1 MASKNGRYAHKI
13 LISTLGTA
21 ILLVIIVLLNVFLSY
36 ANIRLDLTADRL
48 YSLSKGTKEILHKL
62 EQPVIIKFF
71 YSRSQANLP
80 ADLKIYAQQVLDFL
94 SEYERA
100 GRGKIKIENYDPKPD
115 SDEEE
120 WAQRYGVRPV
130 QTPTGELIY
139 AGLVFQAL
147 DQEEKIEVLDPSREK
162 LLEYDVTR
170 IIQRLQSAQKKQ
182 IAIITSLPVFG
193 AFSDPLMADAPEGQE
208 PWYFISELKKSFTLR
223 QIDPAEDKL
232 DPTPDLL
239 LVLHPKELNPQL
251 QYAIDQY
258 VLRGGKVLAF
268 VDPFCLIES
277 LQTQQQMMAPSHSSF
292 EKLLKAWGLNLDA
305 TKVVADLD
313 QFTRVRGGN
322 GLPEDSP
329 VWISVRNPFF
339 NKTDIVTSQL
349 KSMLFPMAGALKK
362 SEGNDYLFEPL
373 IQSSENAALMQSYV
387 ASFGTMAVRR
397 EFTPEGK
404 RLNLA
409 VRVRGKF
416 KTAFPEGRPQDS
428 KPQPNQPSPPNAP
441 HLAAAKE
448 SATVI
453 VVADADFLADPF
465 YIQKSRLLGSVVAN
479 IFNDNLNFVANACE
493 TLSGSASLINLRSRG
508 SFERPFTVVREL
520 ERQAQ
525 TRWLAKEK
533 ELVEKAEIANR
544 KLRQLEQKKSAS
556 QKTLLSPE
564 QEAEIQRFKE
574 ERRQINQELKEVR
587 KNLRADIEALGT
599 RLKVINIFLMPLLV
613 AAAGIVFGIYRQ
625 RRTRKK

>member
-1 MASKNGRYAHKI
+1 MATNRGRYLNKI
-13 LISTLGTA
+13 LLSALGTA

-36 ANIRLDLTADRL
+36 TNIRLDLTEDRL
-48 YSLSKGTKEILHKL
+48 YSLSKGTKEILHKM
-62 EQPVIIKFF
+62 EQPVAVKFF

-80 ADLKIYAQQVLDFL
+80 ADLKVYAQQVLDFL

-100 GRGKIKIENYDPKPD
+100 GRGKIKIETYDPKPD

-130 QTPTGELIY
+130 PTPAGERIY

-162 LLEYDVTR
+162 LLEYDITR

-182 IAIITSLPVFG
+182 IAVITSLPVFG
-193 AFSDPLMADAPEGQE
+193 AFPNPMMGDAPQGQE
-208 PWYFISELKKSFTLR
+208 PWYFISELKKTYTVR
-223 QIDPAEDKL
+223 PIDPSESKL
-232 DPTPDLL
+232 DPAPDLL
-239 LVLHPKELNPQL
+239 LILHPKELNPQL

-258 VLRGGKVLAF
+258 VLAGGKVLAF

-277 LQTQQQMMAPSHSSF
+277 LQTQQPMMAPAHSSF
-292 EKLLKAWGLNLDA
+292 EKLLKAWGLNLDS
-305 TKVVADLD
+305 TKIVADLD
-313 QFTRVRGGN
+313 QFTRIRGGN

-329 VWISVRNPFF
+329 VWISVRSPFF
-339 NKTDIVTSQL
+339 NKTDIVSSQL
-349 KSMLFPMAGALKK
+349 KSMLFPLAGALKK

-397 EFTPEGK
+397 EFTPAGK

-409 VRVRGKF
+409 VRVHGKF
-416 KTAFPEGRPQDS
+416 KTAFSEGRPQDG
-428 KPQPNQPSPPNAP
+428 KPQANQSSPANAP
-441 HLAAAKE
+441 HLTEAKE

-465 YIQKSRLLGSVVAN
+465 YVQKSRFLGSVNAN
-479 IFNDNLNFVANACE
+479 VFNDNLNFVANACE

-525 TRWLAKEK
+525 IRWLVKEK
-533 ELVEKAEIANR
+533 ELVEKAELTNR
-544 KLRQLEQKKSAS
+544 KLHQLEQQKSAS

-564 QEAEIQRFKE
+564 QETEIQHFKE
-574 ERRQINQELKEVR
+574 ERRQINLELKEVR
-587 KNLRADIEALGT
+587 KNLRADIERLGAK
-599 RLKVINIFLMPLLV
+599 LKIVNIFLMPLLV
-613 AAAGIVFGIYRQ
+613 AAAGIVYGVYRQ
-625 RRTRKK
+625 RKTRKK

>member
-1 MASKNGRYAHKI
+1 MASKSGRYLNRI
-13 LISTLGTA
+13 LLSTFGTA
-21 ILLVIIVLLNVFLSY
+21 ILLVIIILLNVFLSY
-36 ANIRLDLTADRL
+36 TNLRLDLTADQL
-48 YSLSKGTKEILHKL
+48 YSLSKGTKEILSRM
-62 EQPVIIKFF
+62 EQPVTVKFF
-71 YSRSQANLP
+71 YSRSMPNLP

-94 SEYERA
+94 SEYERT
-100 GRGKIKIENYDPKPD
+100 GRGKIKIETYDPKPD

-120 WAQRYGVRPV
+120 WAQRYGIRPV
-130 QTPTGELIY
+130 QTPTGERIY

-147 DQEEKIEVLDPSREK
+147 DQEEKMEVLDPSREK
-162 LLEYDVTR
+162 LLEYDLTR
-170 IIQRLQSAQKKQ
+170 IVQRLQSAQKKQ

-193 AFSDPLMADAPEGQE
+193 AFPNPMMADAPQGQE
-208 PWYFISELKKSFTLR
+208 PWYFITELKKTYAVR
-223 QIDPAEDKL
+223 PIDPTEEKL
-232 DPTPDLL
+232 EPTPDLL
-239 LVLHPKELNPQL
+239 LILHPRDLNPRL

-258 VLRGGKVLAF
+258 VLAGGKALAF

-277 LQTQQQMMAPSHSSF
+277 IQTRQQMMAPSRSSL
-292 EKLLKAWGLNLDA
+292 EKLLKAWGLSLDA
-305 TKVVADLD
+305 AKIVADLD
-313 QFTRVRGGN
+313 QFTRVRGPN

-329 VWISVRNPFF
+329 VWISTRNPSF
-339 NKTDIVTSQL
+339 NKNDIVTSQL
-349 KSMLFPMAGALKK
+349 KSMLFPLAGAIQKTPDT
-362 SEGNDYLFEPL
+362 DYLFEPL
-373 IQSSENAALMQSYV
+373 IQSSENAGLMQSYV

-416 KTAFPEGRPQDS
+416 KTAFPEGRPRETT
-428 KPQPNQPSPPNAP
+428 PAVNQPNPSSAA

-448 SATVI
+448 NSMVI

-465 YIQKSRLLGSVVAN
+465 YIQKSNFLGSVVAN

-493 TLSGSASLINLRSRG
+493 TLSGSEALINLRSRG

-533 ELVEKAEIANR
+533 ELVEKAEQANR
-544 KLRQLEQKKSAS
+544 KLHQLEQQKSAS

-564 QEAEIQRFKE
+564 QEAEIERFKE
-574 ERRQINQELKEVR
+574 ERRQINLELKEVR

-599 RLKVINIFLMPLLV
+599 KLKVINILLMPLLV
-613 AAAGIVFGIYRQ
+613 AAAGIVFGVYRQ
-625 RRTRKK
+625 KRTRKK